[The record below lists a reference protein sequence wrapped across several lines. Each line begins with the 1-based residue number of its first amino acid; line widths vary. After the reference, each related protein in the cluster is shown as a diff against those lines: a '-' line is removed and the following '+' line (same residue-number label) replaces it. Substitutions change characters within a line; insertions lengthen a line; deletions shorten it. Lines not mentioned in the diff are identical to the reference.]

1 MVGTSLASLKN
12 SVILFWFLASEVAYV
27 LIFPQLVCVLFFN
40 VSNGYGVVIGFL
52 VGLVL
57 RLLNGDTTLA
67 LPHVI
72 HFPGC
77 TVEDGVYVQCAP
89 VRTICMLSALASIL
103 LVSHVTFTLFKKG
116 LLPERWDVF
125 RVNSQNILIPLTSAA
140 TLHGKDPQTDAFQP
154 KADTQC

>member
-12 SVILFWFLASEVAYV
+12 SVILFWFLGGEIAYI

-40 VSNGYGVVIGFL
+40 ISNGYGVVTGFL

-57 RLLNGDTTLA
+57 RLLNGDTTLG

-116 LLPERWDVF
+116 LLPERWDVCK
-125 RVNSQNILIPLTSAA
+125 VNGQNLPIPLTPAD
-140 TLHGKDPQTDAFQP
+140 TLHGKDPQTGPFHP
-154 KADTQC
+154 EVDTEC